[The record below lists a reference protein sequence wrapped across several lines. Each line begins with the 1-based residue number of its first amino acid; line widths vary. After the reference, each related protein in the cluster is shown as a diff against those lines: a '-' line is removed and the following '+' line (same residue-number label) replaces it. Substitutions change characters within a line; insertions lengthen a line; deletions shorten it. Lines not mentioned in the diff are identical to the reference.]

1 MLLSLVFTL
10 VYLSTLLVVP
20 LIGTREALLSVWTL
34 GDCFLKSPSLL
45 DAVAY
50 GRSIGSALRVGVL
63 DVGLGNA
70 TALLVGSP
78 RSIDVSGPLRHGLVA
93 LNANL
98 LRVGLFAVAFVVL
111 GALVVRSSLLF
122 LLWL

>member
-34 GDCFLKSPSLL
+34 GDCFIKSPSLL
-45 DAVAY
+45 DAVAFS
-50 GRSIGSALRVGVL
+50 RTIGSALQAGVL

-70 TALLVGSP
+70 TALLAGGP
-78 RSIDVSGPLRHGLVA
+78 LDVSGPLRHGLVV

-98 LRVGLFAVAFVVL
+98 VRVGLFAVAFAVL
-111 GALVVRSSLLF
+111 GALVVRVPQLSLLP
-122 LLWL
+122 L

>member
-34 GDCFLKSPSLL
+34 GDGFLKSPSLL

-63 DVGLGNA
+63 DVGLGDA
-70 TALLVGSP
+70 TALLAGSH
-78 RSIDVSGPLRHGLVA
+78 RAIDISGPLRHGLVA
-93 LNANL
+93 LNANV

-111 GALVVRSSLLF
+111 GALVVRSSLFF
-122 LLWL
+122 LPQL

>member
-70 TALLVGSP
+70 TALLAGSP
-78 RSIDVSGPLRHGLVA
+78 QSIDISGSLRYGLVD

-98 LRVGLFAVAFVVL
+98 LRVGLFTVVFVVL
-111 GALVVRSSLLF
+111 GALVVRFWQF
-122 LLWL
+122 LLLIL

>member
-70 TALLVGSP
+70 TALLAGSP
-78 RSIDVSGPLRHGLVA
+78 QAIDISGPLRHGLVA

-111 GALVVRSSLLF
+111 GALVVCSSLFF
-122 LLWL
+122 LPQL